1 MLISLLLAVAVET
14 TPRLSPGTSYDPAV
28 PTLVQVAGHDFGGEV
43 TPPRDVLRYF
53 EALAEAAPDRVRV
66 VRYAET
72 WEGRPLIYAAI
83 ASPDRIAKLDEVKQ
97 GLQRIANPRG
107 LSVADASR
115 LVAELP
121 VVTWLLH
128 GVHGNE
134 ISSSGAAMALAYH
147 LLAAQGDADVA
158 TILDD
163 SVVLIDPMQ
172 NPDGRARF
180 VFQNLQARAAS
191 PDPAP
196 VSAEH
201 DEPWPG
207 GRANHYL
214 FDMNRD
220 WMVLSQPETRGRVK
234 TALEWFPHVV
244 VDLHEM
250 GGEATY
256 YFAPPAIPIN
266 PHITAS
272 QRKWLETMGRSLAGR
287 FDERGFAY
295 FTRETF
301 DSFYPGYGESWPI
314 FHGAIGMTFE
324 QASARS
330 LLYERRSDGRL
341 LSYADGV
348 VHHFTSGLQ
357 TALTAAR
364 HREEMLRDYLEYR
377 RSAIEE
383 GQRGEV
389 REYLLPVGDDPAR
402 VSRLARLLAA
412 QGVEIERLS
421 AAVDVDGRS
430 LPAGTYR
437 VSAAQP
443 AGRLVRNLLDREIV
457 LDAAFVEEQDRRRK
471 KRIRDQIYDLTG
483 WSLPLLFDVEVVVSK
498 QASTTPGEAVSAES
512 TPADVELPA
521 ARVGYLVPWGVG
533 AAAAIVEALREGL
546 TVRRAGEPFTLAGRE
561 FPAGTVLLRTSD
573 NGDDLAARL
582 GALAARHRAEVVP
595 VDSGWVERGIS
606 LGSNRVVALK
616 QPRVLLAWDEPTSSL
631 SAGWARYNLERR
643 YGQAVTIV
651 RVASLG
657 RVDLEDFN
665 VVVLPSGDYR
675 DAIPKPFTGRLTSWM
690 RAGGTLVTI
699 GEASRWAARES
710 VGLLD
715 TATLLRDGTPET
727 EDDED
732 DNGDS
737 EKHDGKGREDDEPF
751 ALERAIQPE
760 DERPESTPGALLR
773 VALDLEHWLASGAD
787 DEIQAVV
794 EGRRVF
800 APITLDKG
808 TNVGVYAKQDRLVA
822 SGLAWEDAQELLQQ
836 RAFLI
841 HQPVGRGHLVAFAED
856 PNYRAFAEL
865 TQLLFMNAVLLGP
878 AH

>member
-14 TPRLSPGTSYDPAV
+14 TPSLAPGTSYDPAV
-28 PTLVQVAGHDFGGEV
+28 PTLVQVAGHDFGGEI
-43 TPPRDVLRYF
+43 TPPRDVIRYF
-53 EALAEAAPDRVRV
+53 DSLAEAAPDRVRV
-66 VRYAET
+66 VRYAES

-83 ASPDRIAKLDEVKQ
+83 SSAARIARLDDMKR
-97 GLQRIANPRG
+97 GLQQIANPRG
-107 LSVADASR
+107 LSASDASR
-115 LVAELP
+115 LLTELP

-147 LLAAQGDADVA
+147 LLAAKDDADVA
-158 TILDD
+158 TILEN
-163 SVVLIDPMQ
+163 SVVLIDPME

-196 VSAEH
+196 VAAER

-207 GRANHYL
+207 GRTNHYL

-220 WMVLSQPETRGRVK
+220 WMALSQPETRGRVK
-234 TALEWFPHVV
+234 TALEWFPQVV

-256 YFAPPAIPIN
+256 YFAPPAAPLN
-266 PHITAS
+266 PYITAS
-272 QRKWLETMGRSLAGR
+272 QRKWLETLGRSIADR

-295 FTRETF
+295 FVREQY

-314 FHGAIGMTFE
+314 FHGAVGMTFE

-330 LLYERRSDGRL
+330 LVYQRRGDGRL
-341 LSYADGV
+341 LRYADGV

-364 HREEMLRDYLEYR
+364 HREELLSDYLEYR
-377 RSAIEE
+377 RSAIAE

-389 REYLLPVGDDPAR
+389 REYLMPPGPDPTR

-412 QGVEIERLS
+412 QGIEIERLS
-421 AAVDVDGRS
+421 AAVQLVGRS

-443 AGRLVRNLLDREIV
+443 AGRLVRNLLDPSIA
-457 LDAAFVEEQDRRRK
+457 LDPAFVEEQDRRRK
-471 KRIRDQIYDLTG
+471 KRMRDQIYDVTG
-483 WSLPLLFDVEVVVSK
+483 WSLPLLFDVEVVTSK
-498 QASTTPGEAVSAES
+498 QVTTTPGEAVSAES
-512 TPADVELPA
+512 VPADVELPA
-521 ARVGYLVPWGVG
+521 ARVGYLVPWGFGSAG
-533 AAAAIVEALREGL
+533 ATVEALSEGL
-546 TVRRAGEPFTLAGRE
+546 TVRRAGEAFILGGRE
-561 FPAGTVLLRTSD
+561 FAAGTVLFRSSD
-573 NGDDLAARL
+573 HGGDLPARL
-582 GALAARHRAEVVP
+582 GALAARHGAEVVP
-595 VDSGWVERGIS
+595 VASGWVDSGIS

-616 QPRVLLAWDEPTSSL
+616 PPRVLLAWDEPTSSY

-651 RVASLG
+651 RARSLG
-657 RVDLEDFN
+657 RVKLADYN

-675 DAIPKPFTGRLTSWM
+675 ETISKQLTGLLKDWM
-690 RAGGTLVTI
+690 QAGGTLVTI

-710 VGLLD
+710 VDLLD
-715 TATLLRDGTPET
+715 TATLLRDGTPEK
-727 EDDED
+727 EDEADDE
-732 DNGDS
+732 S
-737 EKHDGKGREDDEPF
+737 EKRDGDGREEGEPF
-751 ALERAIQPE
+751 DLERAIQPE

-773 VALDLEHWLASGAD
+773 VTLDLEHWLASGAD

-794 EGRRVF
+794 DGRRVF

-808 TNVGVYAKQDRLVA
+808 TNVGVYAKLDRLVA
-822 SGLAWEDAQELLQQ
+822 SGLAWEDAQGLLEQ

-841 HQPVGRGHLVAFAED
+841 HQPMGSGHLVAFAED